1 MNLLFNIIAAVLLL
15 ASSITKLIFI
25 EPFELSLV
33 EGNIVNWEI
42 APIVIRAIVIIEFI
56 IAISLL
62 LKSIHSKLLSLSI
75 LLLSSFYLIDFFGK
89 HADALYVNDFSF
101 CLFSKW
107 ITLGGI
113 IYLIIF
119 AINQVKQNNNNSFSR
134 LKNMLINSCLG
145 VIISIPLFII
155 NPIYID
161 DFQKNNSTV
170 ENPTLTWENVYHKCE
185 ESKINID
192 SETEVFFAFLS
203 TSCYYCNRAAIRLG
217 VSKRAKLNATQI
229 ILVFPGNIKDTEAF
243 IERNRCDFP
252 YIRISKD
259 EFRKLA
265 GNEFPSFFKVKN
277 KRETNYYTGRTFNLR
292 ELDNLFQLN

>member
-1 MNLLFNIIAAVLLL
+1 MNLLFKIIAVTLLL
-15 ASSITKLIFI
+15 ASGISKLILI
-25 EPFELSLV
+25 EPFEFSLV

-42 APIVIRAIVIIEFI
+42 APIAIRAIVIIEFI

-62 LKSIHSKLLSLSI
+62 LKSIHNKLLSLSI

-89 HADALYVNDFSF
+89 PADALYVNYFSF

-113 IYLIIF
+113 VYLIIF
-119 AINQVKQNNNNSFSR
+119 AVNQVKQSNHNSFSR
-134 LKNMLINSCLG
+134 LKNMLINSCIG

-170 ENPTLTWENVYHKCE
+170 ENPTLTWENVYNKCE

-203 TSCYYCNRAAIRLG
+203 TSCYYCNSAAVRLG
-217 VSKRAKLNATQI
+217 VSKRAKLNSTQI
-229 ILVFPGNIKDTEAF
+229 VLVFPGNIKDTEAF

>member
-1 MNLLFNIIAAVLLL
+1 MYLLFKIIAATLLL
-15 ASSITKLIFI
+15 ASGISKLILI
-25 EPFELSLV
+25 EPFEFSLV
-33 EGNIVNWEI
+33 EGSVVNWEI
-42 APIVIRAIVIIEFI
+42 APIAIRAIVIIEFI

-62 LKSIHSKLLSLSI
+62 LKSIHNKLLSLSI

-89 HADALYVNDFSF
+89 PADALYVNDFSF

-107 ITLGGI
+107 IILAGI
-113 IYLIIF
+113 IYLILF
-119 AINQVKQNNNNSFSR
+119 AVHQLKQNNNNSFSR
-134 LKNMLINSCLG
+134 FKNMLINSCVA

-155 NPIYID
+155 NPIYVD
-161 DFQKNNSTV
+161 DFQKNNTIV
-170 ENPTLTWENVYHKCE
+170 ENPTLKWENVYNKCE
-185 ESKINID
+185 EANINID
-192 SETEVFFAFLS
+192 DTTEVFFAFLS
-203 TSCYYCNRAAIRLG
+203 TSCYYCNRAAVRLG
-217 VSKRAKLNATQI
+217 VSNRAKLNSTQI
-229 ILVFPGNIKDTEAF
+229 VLVFPGNIKDTEAF

-265 GNEFPSFFKVKN
+265 GNEFPSFFKVQN

>member
-89 HADALYVNDFSF
+89 PADALYVNDFSF

>member
-1 MNLLFNIIAAVLLL
+1 MNLLFKIIAVTLLL
-15 ASSITKLIFI
+15 ASGISKLILI
-25 EPFELSLV
+25 EPFEFSLV

-42 APIVIRAIVIIEFI
+42 APIAIRAIVIIEFI

-62 LKSIHSKLLSLSI
+62 LKSIHNKLLSLSI

-89 HADALYVNDFSF
+89 PADALYVNYFSF

-113 IYLIIF
+113 IYLILF
-119 AINQVKQNNNNSFSR
+119 AVHQLKQNNNNSFSR
-134 LKNMLINSCLG
+134 FKNMLINSCVA

-155 NPIYID
+155 NPIYVD
-161 DFQKNNSTV
+161 DFQKNNTIV
-170 ENPTLTWENVYHKCE
+170 ENPTLKWENVYNKCE
-185 ESKINID
+185 EVNINID
-192 SETEVFFAFLS
+192 DTTEVFFAFLS
-203 TSCYYCNRAAIRLG
+203 TSCYYCNRAAVRLG
-217 VSKRAKLNATQI
+217 VSKRAKLNSTQI
-229 ILVFPGNIKDTEAF
+229 VLVFPGNIKDTEAF

>member
-75 LLLSSFYLIDFFGK
+75 LLLNSFYLIDFFGK
-89 HADALYVNDFSF
+89 PADALYVNDFSF